1 MYKSFNNLPTSLNG
15 SVSDSCDELI
25 RGADEAQGEDD
36 EGCAG
41 EDEDNDGSAG
51 KGEDEDDEG
60 CAGEGESNDGSAGE
74 GEGDEAT
81 TEVAQGV
88 DEEGASDV
96 VATEDDCES
105 LKI

>member
-25 RGADEAQGEDD
+25 RGADEAQGEGD

-41 EDEDNDGSAG
+41 EDEDD
-51 KGEDEDDEG
+51 
-60 CAGEGESNDGSAGE
+60 DGSAGE

-88 DEEGASDV
+88 DEEVASDV
-96 VATEDDCES
+96 DATEDDCES